1 MKDSKK
7 KIIELDDIPLSIRK
21 KWDKE
26 NFDIRKAR
34 ALKIKKKKL
43 KFTFV
48 KFFHVMQHIYKRLI
62 TFVTI

>member
-26 NFDIRKAR
+26 NFDIYKSKT
-34 ALKIKKKKL
+34 LKIKKRNSNSQ
-43 KFTFV
+43 
-48 KFFHVMQHIYKRLI
+48 M
-62 TFVTI
+62 

>member
-34 ALKIKKKKL
+34 ALKIKKRNSNSHL
-43 KFTFV
+43 
-48 KFFHVMQHIYKRLI
+48 
-62 TFVTI
+62 